1 MNNDEPLA
9 YFITFTVY
17 GTFLQGDS
25 RWWRSRGK
33 GSQTPQ
39 PRLEQ
44 WHRDR
49 LNHDVVL
56 LDDDQRAAVEAE
68 IHRFSEYRGW
78 KLWKANPRSNH
89 VHVVVTAMGYNGAKV
104 RDQIKANCTRVIRES
119 WPMFIDRPVWTVGG
133 DWQCVNTEEELE
145 QVILYAGEVQDR
157 KDRDVD

>member
-1 MNNDEPLA
+1 MNDEPLA

-33 GSQTPQ
+33 GLQPPQ
-39 PRLEQ
+39 PLLEQ
-44 WHRDR
+44 WHRNR
-49 LNHDVVL
+49 LNHEVVL
-56 LDDDQRAAVEAE
+56 LDEDQRAATKAE
-68 IHRFSEYRGW
+68 IERLSGYQGW

-89 VHVVVTAMGYNGAKV
+89 VHVVVTAIGYNGAKV

-119 WPMFIDRPVWTVGG
+119 WPMFVNRPVWTVGG

-145 QVILYAGEVQDR
+145 RVILYAGDVQDR
-157 KDRDVD
+157 KDRDVH